1 MLLGMSGNT
10 YLQIVIAASIF
21 VPLAIVVILAWF
33 FLRGAKNDPDEQR
46 HRQAQADAKRANRA
60 AEHR

>member
-1 MLLGMSGNT
+1 MSGNT
-10 YLQIVIAASIF
+10 YLEIVIAASIF
-21 VPLAIVVILAWF
+21 VPLTIVIVLAWF

-46 HRQAQADAKRANRA
+46 LRKVQQDAERAHR

>member
-1 MLLGMSGNT
+1 MSGNT
-10 YLQIVIAASIF
+10 YLEIVIAASIF
-21 VPLAIVVILAWF
+21 VPLTIVAVLAWV

-46 HRQAQADAKRANRA
+46 LRKVQEDAKRAERA

>member
-1 MLLGMSGNT
+1 VSGGA
-10 YLQIVIAASIF
+10 YLQIMIAASIF
-21 VPLAIVVILAWF
+21 VPLIIVAVLAWI

-46 HRQAQADAKRANRA
+46 LRKVQEDAKRAQRA

>member
-1 MLLGMSGNT
+1 MSGNT
-10 YLQIVIAASIF
+10 YLEIVIAASIF
-21 VPLAIVVILAWF
+21 VPLTIVIVLAWI

-46 HRQAQADAKRANRA
+46 LRKVQEDAERARRP

>member
-1 MLLGMSGNT
+1 MLAMSGNT
-10 YLQIVIAASIF
+10 YLEIVIASSIF
-21 VPLAIVVILAWF
+21 VPLTIVAVLAWI

-46 HRQAQADAKRANRA
+46 LRQAQQDAASARRP

>member
-1 MLLGMSGNT
+1 MSGNT
-10 YLQIVIAASIF
+10 YLQIMIAASIF
-21 VPLAIVVILAWF
+21 VPLTIVAVLAWI

-46 HRQAQADAKRANRA
+46 LRKVQEDAKRAQRA

>member
-1 MLLGMSGNT
+1 MSGNT
-10 YLQIVIAASIF
+10 YLEIVIAASIF
-21 VPLAIVVILAWF
+21 VPLTIVVVLAWI

-46 HRQAQADAKRANRA
+46 LRKVQEDAESARRH

>member
-1 MLLGMSGNT
+1 MSGNT

-21 VPLAIVVILAWF
+21 VPLTIVAVLAWI

-46 HRQAQADAKRANRA
+46 LRKVQEDARRAQRA